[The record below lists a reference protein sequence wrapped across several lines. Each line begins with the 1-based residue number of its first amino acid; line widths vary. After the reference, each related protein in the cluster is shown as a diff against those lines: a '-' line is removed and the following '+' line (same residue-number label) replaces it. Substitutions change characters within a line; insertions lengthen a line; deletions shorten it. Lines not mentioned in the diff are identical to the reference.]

1 MALWLREPGSARPRR
16 SGRCRAAA
24 DGKASPCVVSA
35 SGVSAECGAVGAR
48 AERRGRAAGTCP
60 GRWPPRVRPEERQA
74 FDPRAGAAFLRE
86 RPEGLTRRSWMKL
99 SEEATGGGVHASD
112 SSYVPVV
119 VCSGVRGDGH
129 STQRIYLTRLPLGG
143 SQARAPAPCPR
154 WGPGPGGLRALAQC
168 PYWGPGPHCKAG
180 ESLVS
185 LSPQGWASTLRFQ
198 GPQPVFGGTW
208 TCLQDAQAPGSRSVM
223 PVPPPSTRELA
234 TGDKT
239 GLSPAKHPL
248 HVPPPP
254 HGGLCCPVCVHL
266 RVFVCALRVHV
277 PVHACFPVHAR
288 TCVHVLAVPLG
299 EGRCC
304 GYRAPLFT

>member
-1 MALWLREPGSARPRR
+1 M
-16 SGRCRAAA
+16 
-24 DGKASPCVVSA
+24 
-35 SGVSAECGAVGAR
+35 
-48 AERRGRAAGTCP
+48 
-60 GRWPPRVRPEERQA
+60 
-74 FDPRAGAAFLRE
+74 
-86 RPEGLTRRSWMKL
+86 
-99 SEEATGGGVHASD
+99 
-112 SSYVPVV
+112 V

-254 HGGLCCPVCVHL
+254 RWAVLSRVRAPACVRVCL
-266 RVFVCALRVHV
+266 ACAR
-277 PVHACFPVHAR
+277 ACARMFSCAR
-288 TCVHVLAVPLG
+288 THMCACAGCPPGGGALLWVPSSTLHLKTF
-299 EGRCC
+299 EV
-304 GYRAPLFT
+304 PEKT